1 MHNFGARHSGALRK
15 NCATQGQPESQR
27 WRATLALFS
36 LIKRQPNMLAPKAL
50 LDALSDQ
57 ASRLFSG
64 DTAQP
69 RAELESQFKVLMQSA
84 FSKLDLVSREE
95 FDSQMVVL
103 ARTRARLEALEKQVA
118 ELDARM
124 APAAAPQPTADPA
137 AD

>member
-1 MHNFGARHSGALRK
+1 
-15 NCATQGQPESQR
+15 
-27 WRATLALFS
+27 
-36 LIKRQPNMLAPKAL
+36 MLAPKAL

-69 RAELESQFKVLMQSA
+69 RAELEGQFKALMQSA

-103 ARTRARLEALEKQVA
+103 ARTRARLEALEAQVA

-124 APAAAPQPTADPA
+124 NPPAPSPVIPPA
-137 AD
+137 SPSPSE

>member
-1 MHNFGARHSGALRK
+1 
-15 NCATQGQPESQR
+15 
-27 WRATLALFS
+27 
-36 LIKRQPNMLAPKAL
+36 
-50 LDALSDQ
+50 
-57 ASRLFSG
+57 RLFSG

-69 RAELESQFKVLMQSA
+69 RAELESQFKVLMQGA

-124 APAAAPQPTADPA
+124 SAAPATQAAEPA
-137 AD
+137 ADQAAS

>member
-1 MHNFGARHSGALRK
+1 
-15 NCATQGQPESQR
+15 
-27 WRATLALFS
+27 
-36 LIKRQPNMLAPKAL
+36 MLAPKAL

-69 RAELESQFKVLMQSA
+69 RAELEGQFKALMQSA

-103 ARTRARLEALEKQVA
+103 ARTRARLEALEAQVA
-118 ELDARM
+118 ELDARINPP
-124 APAAAPQPTADPA
+124 APSPVSPVIPPA
-137 AD
+137 SPSASE

>member
-1 MHNFGARHSGALRK
+1 
-15 NCATQGQPESQR
+15 
-27 WRATLALFS
+27 
-36 LIKRQPNMLAPKAL
+36 MLAPKAL

-69 RAELESQFKVLMQSA
+69 RAELESQFKVLMQGA

-103 ARTRARLEALEKQVA
+103 ARTRARLEALEKQFA
-118 ELDARM
+118 ELEARI
-124 APAAAPQPTADPA
+124 APAPAPAPA
-137 AD
+137 SEQ